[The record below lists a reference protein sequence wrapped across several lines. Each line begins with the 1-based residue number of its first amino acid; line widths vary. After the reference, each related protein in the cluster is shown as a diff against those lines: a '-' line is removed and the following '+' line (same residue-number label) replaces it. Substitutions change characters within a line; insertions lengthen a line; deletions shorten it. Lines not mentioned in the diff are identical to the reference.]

1 MPSPPD
7 ALERHPYDYP
17 WRKRFPDAYVVVG
30 FEGGAVYAA
39 VDSDG
44 YWLIRDEG
52 TLADLLDPVED
63 ADVLARLVSVQ
74 HFDHKAAWLSSIE
87 AERDRFDP
95 EQRQFAPREK

>member
-1 MPSPPD
+1 MPSPSD
-7 ALERHPYDYP
+7 APERHPYGYP
-17 WRKRFPDAYVVVG
+17 WRKRFPDAHVVVR

-44 YWLIRDEG
+44 FWLIRDEG

-74 HFDHKAAWLSSIE
+74 HLDDKADWLSAID

-95 EQRQFAPREK
+95 ERRQFAPRGK